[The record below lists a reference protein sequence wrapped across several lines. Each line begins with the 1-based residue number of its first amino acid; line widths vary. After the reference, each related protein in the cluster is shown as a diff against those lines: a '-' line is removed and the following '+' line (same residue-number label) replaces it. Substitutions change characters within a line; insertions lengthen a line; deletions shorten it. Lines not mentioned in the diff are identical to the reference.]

1 MKTHSL
7 GIVLGGLLL
16 LLLSFTGEALRAE
29 VQGRLISDQKAQVS
43 SHPASPE
50 TQQAEHQVSESDL
63 ELPLA
68 QAWKAQI
75 EELLHRARI
84 ALRLQKPEL
93 AEQFFIEALNKQ
105 MPDAQRK
112 GILLELAEVF
122 EGLKR
127 YAKLCAV
134 YEKYID
140 LYPRDAKVGELYFR
154 LAEIYRSIGA
164 PEKAIERYYNIL
176 NLSLSATEDQFSSL
190 KARSLE
196 AQMSIAQ
203 TYLDMQNY
211 AQAKLFFSRLKHLK
225 LSPAQEAAI
234 DFKLAYCAYCIQDYK
249 SALLAL
255 QEFIY
260 KYPQSEDLPE
270 AYFMLADAYQ
280 ALKLPDKAQEAVKT
294 LLSLPQTATSPGVLL
309 FWQKK
314 TANHLANTF
323 YKEENFMAALKIY
336 QAMLSLSPAAEWQWP
351 IIYQMGLCYEK
362 LSMYP
367 KAQEAYRSLI
377 GQGSVQTE
385 ATDGPEG
392 LTTYLKSIQDMAQ
405 WRKDHLGWMMESE
418 SQVQALF
425 KMPQLSSAAQ

>member
-1 MKTHSL
+1 MKACNLRSL
-7 GIVLGGLLL
+7 LSILV
-16 LLLSFTGEALRAE
+16 LLLSLMGPILRAE
-29 VQGRLISDQKAQVS
+29 QSEPLP
-43 SHPASPE
+43 PASEDRAAPDSTHTE
-50 TQQAEHQVSESDL
+50 DL
-63 ELPLA
+63 EAAPLA

-75 EELLHRARI
+75 EELLHKARI

-112 GILLELAEVF
+112 RILLELADVF

-127 YAKLCAV
+127 YAKLCSV

-140 LYPRDAKVGELYFR
+140 LYPKDAKVGDLYFR

-176 NLSLSATEDQFSSL
+176 NLSLSAKEDQFNAL
-190 KARSLE
+190 KESTLE
-196 AQMSIAQ
+196 AQMSIAE
-203 TYLDMQNY
+203 TYLSIEKFME
-211 AQAKLFFSRLKHLK
+211 AKLFFSRLKHLK
-225 LSPAQEAAI
+225 LPKNKEETI
-234 DFKLAYCAYCIQDYK
+234 DFKLAYCAYSIQDYK
-249 SALLAL
+249 SALMAL

-260 KYPQSEDLPE
+260 NYPQSGNLPE
-270 AYFMLADAYQ
+270 AYSMLVDTYHS
-280 ALKLPDKAQEAVKT
+280 LKMPDKAQEAVKV
-294 LLSLPQTATSPGVLL
+294 LFSLPQTALSSATLL

-314 TANHLANTF
+314 TANQLANAF
-323 YKEENFMAALKIY
+323 YKKEDFMAALKIY
-336 QAMLSLSPAAEWQWP
+336 QAMLSLSSAADWQWP

-367 KAQEAYRSLI
+367 KAQEAYSSLI
-377 GQGSVQTE
+377 VQGSVQTE

-392 LTTYLKSIQDMAQ
+392 LTDYLKSIQDMAQ
-405 WRKDHLGWMMESE
+405 WRKDHLGWMLESE